1 MSFEIICFLSAI
13 TRKEEILI
21 RAAALFRIKG
31 YSATTMRDIARDV
44 GMEAASLYNHI
55 SSKQLILS
63 DLLMELAQLFTEG
76 METISHSP
84 ISDLEK
90 LEELIKLHVDLTM
103 SHTDAIS
110 LLPSEWVHLEE
121 PQHKEFLILKDA
133 YERKFKIIIAAV
145 IAEGN
150 QSDIDPDVTLFSI
163 LSTLRWLYS
172 WQSKYKVEDIEKL
185 KADLVQNLIYGLR

>member
-1 MSFEIICFLSAI
+1 MIICFLSTI

-21 RAAALFRIKG
+21 RAAALCRIKG

-76 METISHSP
+76 METISQSP

-150 QSDIDPDVTLFSI
+150 QSDVDPDVTLFSI

>member
-1 MSFEIICFLSAI
+1 MIICFLSTI

-76 METISHSP
+76 METISQSP

>member
-1 MSFEIICFLSAI
+1 
-13 TRKEEILI
+13 
-21 RAAALFRIKG
+21 
-31 YSATTMRDIARDV
+31 MRDIARDV

-76 METISHSP
+76 METISQSP

-121 PQHKEFLILKDA
+121 PRHKEFLILKDA

>member
-1 MSFEIICFLSAI
+1 
-13 TRKEEILI
+13 
-21 RAAALFRIKG
+21 
-31 YSATTMRDIARDV
+31 MRDIARDV

-76 METISHSP
+76 IETISQSP